1 MRTYSDG
8 NQVRKKVKKITEIV
22 ASYCEKSVPTEKA
35 KEHFKRKAYTNGK
48 NTKTN
53 ADGEKKGNDQC

>member
-1 MRTYSDG
+1 MIIHSDG
-8 NQVRKKVKKITEIV
+8 NQARKKVKVVTEIL
-22 ASYCEKSVPTEKA
+22 ASYCEKSAPTEKA

-53 ADGEKKGNDQC
+53 ADGQKARNEQC

>member
-1 MRTYSDG
+1 MIIHSDG
-8 NQVRKKVKKITEIV
+8 NQARKKAKKITEIV

-53 ADGEKKGNDQC
+53 ADGKEKRNEQR